1 MHITLIAGGVLSL
14 AAWVYLLFARG
25 SFWRISRPQPAIRIT
40 SRPTIAVVIPA
51 RNESDVIARAITS
64 LLHQQIDASL
74 HVVLV
79 DDASTDSTAAV
90 ARQAAASAQMAD
102 SLTILNGK
110 PLPVGWSGKVWAQ
123 QQGISKA
130 LEFNPDYLLLT
141 DADIEHAPS
150 NLANL
155 VALAEN
161 NRTDLT
167 SFMVKLHCQSWFER
181 WLIPAF
187 VFFFF
192 MLYPP
197 AWIRDRRRATA
208 GAAGGCMLIRPAA
221 LAAAGGIES
230 IRSEIIDDCALASAI
245 KQTGGNL
252 WLGPTET
259 ARSIRPYESVSEI
272 GGMISRSAFNQLG
285 HSTLILVGTI
295 FGVAILYLL
304 PIALLFSRSTLSI
317 SLGAAT
323 LIAMLVAFAPMVRF
337 YRLNPLWTLALPAA
351 ALFYIGA
358 TIHSAIRYWSGTGGM
373 WKGRAQDRSAVHS
386 SDHFQV

>member
-1 MHITLIAGGVLSL
+1 MHITLIAGGVISL
-14 AAWVYLLFARG
+14 AAWIYLLLARG
-25 SFWRISRPQPAIRIT
+25 SFWRISKPTLAIPIT
-40 SRPTIAVVIPA
+40 RAIIAIVIPA
-51 RNESDVIARAITS
+51 RNEADVIARAITS
-64 LLHQQIDASL
+64 LFRQQIDANL
-74 HVVLV
+74 HIILV
-79 DDASTDSTAAV
+79 DDSSTDSTGEV
-90 ARQAAASAQMAD
+90 AHQAAASANMSD

-110 PLPVGWSGKVWAQ
+110 SLPAGWSGKVWAQ

-130 LEFNPDYLLLT
+130 LELNPDYLLLT

-167 SFMVKLHCQSWFER
+167 SFMVKLHCESWFER

-197 AWIRDRRRATA
+197 AWIHDRRRATA

-221 LAAAGGIES
+221 LAAAGGIKS
-230 IRSEIIDDCALASAI
+230 IRSEIIDDCALARAI

-259 ARSIRPYESVSEI
+259 AGSIRPYESVGEI
-272 GGMISRSAFNQLG
+272 GQMISRSAFNQLG
-285 HSTLILVGTI
+285 HSALLLAGTI
-295 FGVAILYLL
+295 TGLVILYLL
-304 PIALLFSRSTLSI
+304 PVALLFSGSTISI
-317 SLGAAT
+317 AIGAAT
-323 LIAMLVAFAPMVRF
+323 LIAMLIAYIPIVRF
-337 YRLNPLWTLALPAA
+337 YNLNVIWALTLPAA
-351 ALFYIGA
+351 ALFYIAA
-358 TIHSAIRYWSGTGGM
+358 TIHSAVRYWSGRGGM
-373 WKGRAQDRSAVHS
+373 WKGRVQDR
-386 SDHFQV
+386 

>member
-14 AAWVYLLFARG
+14 AAWIYLLFARG
-25 SFWRISRPQPAIRIT
+25 SFWRISKPHSATPVT
-40 SRPTIAVVIPA
+40 THPTITVVIPA
-51 RNESDVIARAITS
+51 RNEADVIARAVTS
-64 LLHQQIDASL
+64 LLHQQIDANL
-74 HVVLV
+74 HIVLV
-79 DDASTDSTAAV
+79 DDASTDSTAAA
-90 ARQAAASAQMAD
+90 ARQAAVSANMSD

-110 PLPVGWSGKVWAQ
+110 PLPAGWSGKVWAQ
-123 QQGISKA
+123 HQGISKA
-130 LEFNPDYLLLT
+130 LELNPDYLLLT

-155 VALAEN
+155 LALAEN

-167 SFMVKLHCQSWFER
+167 SFMVKLHCESWFES

-221 LAAAGGIES
+221 LAAAGGMES
-230 IRSEIIDDCALASAI
+230 IRSEIIDDCALARVI
-245 KQTGGNL
+245 KKTGGSL
-252 WLGPTET
+252 SLGPTDT
-259 ARSIRPYESVSEI
+259 ARSIRPYESASEI

-285 HSTLILVGTI
+285 HSTLLLVGTI
-295 FGVAILYLL
+295 FGLAILYLL
-304 PIALLFSRSTLSI
+304 PIALLSSRSTLSI
-317 SLGAAT
+317 SLGLTT
-323 LIAMLVAFAPMVRF
+323 LIAMLIAYAPMVRF
-337 YRLNPLWTLALPAA
+337 YRLNPLWALTLPAA

-373 WKGRAQDRSAVHS
+373 WKGRPQDR
-386 SDHFQV
+386 

>member
-14 AAWVYLLFARG
+14 AAWVYLLFAHG
-25 SFWRISRPQPAIRIT
+25 SFWRISKSQPALPIT
-40 SRPTIAVVIPA
+40 NRPTIAVVIPA
-51 RNESDVIARAITS
+51 RNEADVIARAITS
-64 LLHQQIDASL
+64 LLHQQIDANL
-74 HVVLV
+74 HIILV
-79 DDASTDSTAAV
+79 DDASTDSTAEIAH
-90 ARQAAASAQMAD
+90 QAAVSANMSD
-102 SLTILNGK
+102 FLTILNGQ
-110 PLPVGWSGKVWAQ
+110 PLPTGWSGKVWAQ
-123 QQGISKA
+123 HQGISKA
-130 LEFNPDYLLLT
+130 LELNPDYLLLT

-167 SFMVKLHCQSWFER
+167 SFMAKLHCEFWFER

-221 LAAAGGIES
+221 LASAGSIES
-230 IRSEIIDDCALASAI
+230 IRSEIIDDCALARAI

-259 ARSIRPYESVSEI
+259 ARSIRPYESVAEI

-285 HSTLILVGTI
+285 HSTLLLIGTI
-295 FGVAILYLL
+295 FGLAILYLL
-304 PIALLFSRSTLSI
+304 PIALLFSRSTLAI
-317 SLGAAT
+317 SLAAAT
-323 LIAMLVAFAPMVRF
+323 LIAMLIAYAPMVRF
-337 YRLNPLWTLALPAA
+337 YRLNPLWTLTLPAA

-358 TIHSAIRYWSGTGGM
+358 TIHSAIRYWSGRGGM
-373 WKGRAQDRSAVHS
+373 WKGRAQDR
-386 SDHFQV
+386 

>member
-25 SFWRISRPQPAIRIT
+25 SFWQIATPQPAISIT
-40 SRPTIAVVIPA
+40 TRPTVAVVIPA
-51 RNESDVIARAITS
+51 RDEADVIARAITS
-64 LLHQQIDASL
+64 LLHQQIDATL
-74 HVVLV
+74 HIVLV

-90 ARQAAASAQMAD
+90 ARQAAETANMAA
-102 SLTILNGK
+102 SLTILHGK
-110 PLPVGWSGKVWAQ
+110 PLSAGWSGKVWAQ

-130 LEFNPDYLLLT
+130 LELNPDCLLFT
-141 DADIEHAPS
+141 DADIEHAPN
-150 NLANL
+150 NLATL
-155 VALAEN
+155 VSLAETN
-161 NRTDLT
+161 HADLT
-167 SFMVKLHCQSWFER
+167 SFMAKLHCESWLER

-230 IRSEIIDDCALASAI
+230 IRSEIIDDCALANAI
-245 KQTGGNL
+245 KQRGGSL
-252 WLGPTET
+252 WLGPTDT
-259 ARSIRPYESVSEI
+259 ARSIRPYESVAEI
-272 GGMISRSAFNQLG
+272 GRMISRGAFNQLG
-285 HSTLILVGTI
+285 HSTLLLIGTV
-295 FGVAILYLL
+295 FGMAILYLL
-304 PIALLFSRSTLSI
+304 PIALLFSRSSLSI
-317 SLGAAT
+317 SLGSAT
-323 LIAMLVAFAPMVRF
+323 LIAMLIAYAPMVRF

-358 TIHSAIRYWSGTGGM
+358 TIHSAIRFWSGTGGM
-373 WKGRAQDRSAVHS
+373 WKGRAQDR
-386 SDHFQV
+386 

>member
-1 MHITLIAGGVLSL
+1 MHITLIAGGVISL
-14 AAWVYLLFARG
+14 AAWIYLLFARG
-25 SFWRISRPQPAIRIT
+25 SFWQISKPHPAIPIT
-40 SRPTIAVVIPA
+40 TRPTIAIVIPA
-51 RNESDVIARAITS
+51 RNEADVIAGAITS
-64 LLHQQIDASL
+64 LLHQQIDANL
-74 HVVLV
+74 HIILV
-79 DDASTDSTAAV
+79 DDASTDATSEAAC
-90 ARQAAASAQMAD
+90 QAAETVNMAA
-102 SLTILNGK
+102 SLTILNGE
-110 PLPVGWSGKVWAQ
+110 PLPAGWSGKVWAQ

-130 LEFNPDYLLLT
+130 LELNPDYLLLT

-167 SFMVKLHCQSWFER
+167 SFMVKLHCESWFER

-197 AWIRDRRRATA
+197 AWIHDRRRATA

-230 IRSEIIDDCALASAI
+230 IHSEIIDDCALARAI

-252 WLGPTET
+252 WLAPTES
-259 ARSIRPYESVSEI
+259 ARSIRPYESVVEI
-272 GGMISRSAFNQLG
+272 GSMISRSAFNQLG
-285 HSTLILVGTI
+285 HSTLLLIGTI
-295 FGVAILYLL
+295 FGLAILYLL
-304 PIALLFSRSTLSI
+304 PIALLFSRSTLSV
-317 SLGAAT
+317 SLGAAI
-323 LIAMLVAFAPMVRF
+323 LIAMLIAYAPMVRY
-337 YRLNPLWTLALPAA
+337 YRLNPLWTLTLPAA

-373 WKGRAQDRSAVHS
+373 WKGRAQDC
-386 SDHFQV
+386 